1 MMMRIDRRMI
11 AVPAVLAAL
20 LAGPMTAGAQQDLRT
35 PGTIRVSAT
44 GEARTPPDRAWAD
57 FGVETEAA
65 TASQAADQNARKME
79 AVITALVRAGVAR
92 ENVRTSDFNVF
103 PVYDNPRDGTGE
115 PRIRGYR
122 AANVVTAQTD
132 EVRRVG
138 PLVDAALA
146 AGANRINSVRF
157 GMRDP
162 DRARD
167 VALRDALRRA
177 RAEAAVLAE
186 GMSVQLGRVLDVS
199 TSIAPQMPQ
208 PVYYRVQTQMADA
221 AASATPIEP
230 GQQTVNA
237 TVTVVFEIGGS
248 GIGG

>member
-1 MMMRIDRRMI
+1 MMIRIDRRAI
-11 AVPAVLAAL
+11 AVSAVLAAL
-20 LAGPMTAGAQQDLRT
+20 LAGPMEADAQDIRQ

-65 TASQAADQNARKME
+65 TAGQAAEQNARKME
-79 AVITALVRAGVAR
+79 AVIAALVRAGVPR

-103 PVYDNPRDGTGE
+103 PVHENLRDGSTGE

-122 AANVVTAQTD
+122 AANLVTAQTD
-132 EVRRVG
+132 DVRRVG

-146 AGANRINSVRF
+146 AGANRIQGVRF

-167 VALRDALRRA
+167 AALRDALRRA

-186 GMSVQLGRVLDVS
+186 GMGVQLGRVLDVS
-199 TSIAPQMPQ
+199 TAATPPMPY
-208 PVYYRVQTQMADA
+208 PVAYRMAAQMADA
-221 AASATPIEP
+221 GAATPIEP

-237 TVTVVFEIGGS
+237 TVTVVFEIGG
-248 GIGG
+248 G

>member
-1 MMMRIDRRMI
+1 MKIRIDRRMI
-11 AVPAVLAAL
+11 AAPALLAAL
-20 LAGPMTAGAQQDLRT
+20 LAGTRAAEAQDTRG
-35 PGTIRVSAT
+35 PATIRVSAT

-103 PVYDNPRDGTGE
+103 PVYDQLRDGTGE

-122 AANVVTAQTD
+122 ASNVVTAQTD

-146 AGANRINSVRF
+146 AGANRIQGVRF

-186 GMSVQLGRVLDVS
+186 GMGVRLGRVLDVS
-199 TSIAPQMPQ
+199 TSTAPPAPF
-208 PVYYRVQTQMADA
+208 PVMYRMQAQMADA

-237 TVTVVFEIGGS
+237 TVTVVFEIGG
-248 GIGG
+248 

>member
-1 MMMRIDRRMI
+1 MMMNIDRRMI
-11 AVPAVLAAL
+11 AVPALLAAL
-20 LAGPMTAGAQQDLRT
+20 LAGPGTAEAQQDLRT

-44 GEARTPPDRAWAD
+44 GQTSTPPDRAWAD
-57 FGVETEAA
+57 FGVETEAV

-103 PVYDNPRDGTGE
+103 PVHEQTRNGNGE

-122 AANVVTAQTD
+122 ASNVVTAQTD
-132 EVRRVG
+132 DVRRVG

-146 AGANRINSVRF
+146 AGANRINGVRF

-186 GMSVQLGRVLDVS
+186 GMGVQLGRVLDVS
-199 TSIAPQMPQ
+199 TSTAPPTPFPM
-208 PVYYRVQTQMADA
+208 YRMQVQMADA

-248 GIGG
+248 

>member
-1 MMMRIDRRMI
+1 MMMKMDRRAI
-11 AVPAVLAAL
+11 AVPALLAAL
-20 LAGPMTAGAQQDLRT
+20 LAMPMAAEAQQQDLRT

-44 GEARTPPDRAWAD
+44 GETRTPPDRAWAD

-103 PVYDNPRDGTGE
+103 PVHAQTRDGTGE

-122 AANVVTAQTD
+122 ASNVVTAQTD
-132 EVRRVG
+132 DVRRVG

-146 AGANRINSVRF
+146 AGANRINGVRF

-186 GMSVQLGRVLDVS
+186 GMGVQLGRVLDVS
-199 TSIAPQMPQ
+199 TSTAPPMPF
-208 PVYYRVQTQMADA
+208 PVAYRMQAQMADA
-221 AASATPIEP
+221 TASAVTPIEP
-230 GQQTVNA
+230 GQQTVHA
-237 TVTVVFEIGGS
+237 TVTVVFEIGG
-248 GIGG
+248 

>member
-1 MMMRIDRRMI
+1 MMMKIDRRMI

-20 LAGPMTAGAQQDLRT
+20 LAGPTAAGAQEIRHT
-35 PGTIRVSAT
+35 GGTIRVSAT
-44 GEARTPPDRAWAD
+44 GEAQTPPDRAWAD

-65 TASQAADQNARKME
+65 TAGQAADQNARKME
-79 AVITALVRAGVAR
+79 AVIAALVRAGVSR

-103 PVYDNPRDGTGE
+103 PVHEPMREGMVE

-122 AANVVTAQTD
+122 ASNVVTAQTD

-146 AGANRINSVRF
+146 AGANRIQGVRF

-186 GMSVQLGRVLDVS
+186 GMGVQLGRVLDVS
-199 TSIAPQMPQ
+199 TSIAPQMPF
-208 PVYYRVQTQMADA
+208 PVAYRVQPQMADA
-221 AASATPIEP
+221 SMASTPIEP

-237 TVTVVFEIGGS
+237 TVTVIFEIGG
-248 GIGG
+248 

>member
-1 MMMRIDRRMI
+1 MKMKIDRR
-11 AVPAVLAAL
+11 ALAAPALLAAL
-20 LAGPMTAGAQQDLRT
+20 LAMPMTAEAQQDLRT

-44 GEARTPPDRAWAD
+44 GETRTPPDRAWAD

-103 PVYDNPRDGTGE
+103 PVHAATRDGTGE

-122 AANVVTAQTD
+122 ASNVVTAQTD
-132 EVRRVG
+132 DVRRVG

-146 AGANRINSVRF
+146 AGANRINGVRF

-186 GMSVQLGRVLDVS
+186 GMGVQLGRVLDVS
-199 TSIAPQMPQ
+199 TSTAPPMPPF
-208 PVYYRVQTQMADA
+208 PVAYRMQAQMADA
-221 AASATPIEP
+221 TASATPIEP
-230 GQQTVNA
+230 GQQTVHA
-237 TVTVVFEIGGS
+237 TVTVVFEIGG
-248 GIGG
+248 

>member
-1 MMMRIDRRMI
+1 MKIKIDRRAI

-20 LAGPMTAGAQQDLRT
+20 LAGPRAAGAQEIRHT
-35 PGTIRVSAT
+35 GGTIRVSAT

-65 TASQAADQNARKME
+65 TAGQAADQNARKME
-79 AVITALVRAGVAR
+79 AVITALVRAGVSR

-103 PVYDNPRDGTGE
+103 PVHEPTRDGTGE

-122 AANVVTAQTD
+122 ASNVVTAQTD
-132 EVRRVG
+132 DVRRVG

-146 AGANRINSVRF
+146 AGANRIQGVRF

-186 GMSVQLGRVLDVS
+186 GMGVQLGRVLDVS
-199 TSIAPQMPQ
+199 TTTVPGMPY
-208 PVYYRVQTQMADA
+208 PVAYRMREMADA
-221 AASATPIEP
+221 AASAATPIEP
-230 GQQTVNA
+230 GQQTVHA
-237 TVTVVFEIGGS
+237 TVTVVFQIGG
-248 GIGG
+248 